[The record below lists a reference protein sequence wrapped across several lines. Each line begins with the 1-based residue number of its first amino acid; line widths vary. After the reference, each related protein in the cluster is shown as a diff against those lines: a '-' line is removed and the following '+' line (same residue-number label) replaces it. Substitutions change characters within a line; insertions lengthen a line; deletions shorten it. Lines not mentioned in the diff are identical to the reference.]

1 MKSRKFRKIILAFS
15 CLIFAFQAKAQV
27 WFPEGEYYMP
37 QPVAFTIDNNQ
48 IFTISKYTEDTTKS
62 YWVVGKYDG
71 KSWSNFPALV
81 LNKTAEINTIKLYG
95 SQLYIGGNFTYDN
108 GAYNSLIKFNGTN
121 WGPISK
127 FKRNNQ
133 QNAVVTTLEIFNKKL
148 IIGGNFNSVLATKD
162 SVPYLV
168 AFNGLTFSPVFNCN
182 NCMPNGP
189 VIDLAVTD
197 TLLAIAGTFTSI
209 KGKRSNYL
217 FVHHLSDAFDTFI
230 NTPVIIDHLAMK
242 GHTVFGTGILNKE
255 RKIYRV
261 ENGFTDLKFNFDSI
275 LKVNKLEI
283 FENELWV
290 NGIAFLKGSKIPRS
304 TLEFNSATLLW
315 EDKSINYPG
324 AKSITVGRNALFAIG
339 TATKPLSVWN
349 KNIHVVRFYKNAVL
363 TTVKVFLDS
372 NNNCIQ
378 DKNERV
384 LPKQFIKMSTPL
396 NRYAITNEA
405 GMAEFLFVPINA
417 KIPFIIN
424 LPRNF
429 KPSNCSFDTV
439 FKSYNKNYIDSVKF
453 PITRKSNINDVKVI
467 ISAPKG
473 SQVMKDKRTEYF
485 VTCENVG
492 SNIVS
497 GLVKLKKN
505 PLLASSVTDP
515 KPEASS
521 TLETV
526 VWSYVNLKP
535 GEKRSFFFSGIA
547 YDTSFKDN
555 APLQAQASASIAA
568 ASNDYPN
575 DDSDS
580 IEQYIDN
587 KYAPFRKDIYPAPNP
602 GDSVSYLTMNN
613 RDIRYNISFNNYS
626 SNMVYNAI
634 ITDTLDLNLDISYIE
649 ETGSNKAYYTKLESD
664 PNNPSRG
671 IIIWHFPNI
680 NLVANPTMDF
690 ENPNSGS
697 YIGFK
702 VVMKPISNG
711 YIVKNTAAVFYDN
724 QYVGKTNTA
733 YCTVVNTSLHS
744 VHTYNSFDLYPNPAN
759 DQLNLNLTLNS
770 NDKVS
775 IYNLQGQVVY
785 EMLVN
790 ESTSMLTLPIESL
803 SNGLYVVQIQKGSTL
818 LHSKFIKQ

>member
-1 MKSRKFRKIILAFS
+1 MKSKKLRKIILAFIG
-15 CLIFAFQAKAQV
+15 LIFAFQAKAQV
-27 WFPEGEYYMP
+27 WFPEGEFYMP
-37 QPVAFTIDNNQ
+37 QPVAFTIDNNL
-48 IFTISKYTEDTTKS
+48 IFTVSKYNEDTTKS

-71 KSWSNFPALV
+71 KSWSNLPALV

-95 SQLYIGGNFTYDN
+95 TQLFVGGNFTYDN
-108 GAYNSLIKFNGTN
+108 GAYSALIKFNGTN

-127 FKRNNQ
+127 FRRNNQ
-133 QNAVVTTLEIFNKKL
+133 QNAVVSSLEIFNKKL

-168 AFNGLTFSPVFNCN
+168 AFNGLNFSPVFNCN

-197 TLLAIAGTFTSI
+197 TLLAIAGNFTGI

-217 FVHHLSDAFDTFI
+217 FVHHLSEAYDTFI
-230 NTPVIIDHLAMK
+230 NTPGIIDHLALN
-242 GHTVFGTGILNKE
+242 GATVFGSGIVNKE
-255 RKIYRV
+255 RKIYRI
-261 ENGFTDLKFNFDSI
+261 EKSFIDLKTNFDSI
-275 LKVNKLEI
+275 TRLNKLEI
-283 FENELWV
+283 YENGVWM
-290 NGIAFLKGSKIPRS
+290 NGTAYLKGSKVPRS
-304 TLEFNSATLLW
+304 TLAYNSNSILW
-315 EDKSINYPG
+315 DDYTNNYPG
-324 AKSITVGRNALFAIG
+324 AKSIAVGRNALFAIG
-339 TATKPLSVWN
+339 TAPKPLSIWN
-349 KNIHVVRFYKNAVL
+349 KNMHVVRFYKNAVL
-363 TTVKVFLDS
+363 TSVKVFLDS

-378 DKNERV
+378 DKNERA
-384 LPKQFIKMSTPL
+384 LPRQFIKMSTPL

-405 GMAEFLFVPINA
+405 GMAEFLFVPISP
-417 KIPFIIN
+417 KIPFTVS

-429 KPSNCSFDTV
+429 KRSNCSFDTV
-439 FKSYNKNYIDSVKF
+439 FKSYTKNYIDSVAF
-453 PITRKSNINDVKVI
+453 PITRKTNINDVKVI

-473 SQVMKDKRTEYF
+473 TQVMKDKRTEYF

-515 KPEASS
+515 KQDPSS

-526 VWSYVNLKP
+526 VWSYANLKP
-535 GEKRSFFFSGIA
+535 GEKRSFFFSGVA

-555 APLQAQASASIAA
+555 TPLQAQASASIAA
-568 ASNDYPN
+568 ASNDYP
-575 DDSDS
+575 DDDIDS

-626 SNMVYNAI
+626 SNMVYNAV
-634 ITDTLDLNLDISYIE
+634 ITDTLDLNLDMSYIQ
-649 ETGSNKAYYTKLESD
+649 ETGSNKAYYTELESD
-664 PNNPSRG
+664 PNNPNRG

-733 YCTVVNTSLHS
+733 YCTVVNTGIKS
-744 VHTYNSFDLYPNPAN
+744 VHKNNSFEVYPNPAN
-759 DQLNLNLTLNS
+759 DELNLKLALTL

-775 IYNLQGQVVY
+775 IYNLQGQLVY
-785 EMLVN
+785 ETVVDEATPML
-790 ESTSMLTLPIESL
+790 SMPIEYL

-818 LHSKFIKQ
+818 LYSKFIKQ